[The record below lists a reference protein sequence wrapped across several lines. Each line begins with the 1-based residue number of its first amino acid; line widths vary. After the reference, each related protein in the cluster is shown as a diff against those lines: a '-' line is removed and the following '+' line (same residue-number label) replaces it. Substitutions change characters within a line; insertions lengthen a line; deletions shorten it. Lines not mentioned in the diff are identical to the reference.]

1 LTQVSNLVPVS
12 AKAEPMS
19 THPPQGVPAAR
30 NHWWNRLS
38 ERLAPSATSIEAVE
52 LRSKFD
58 TLDTTAIVRCPGG
71 VPVRVGG
78 TVRSLVL
85 RCRAQVPALE
95 VELYDGSDAL
105 TVVFLGR
112 RAIRGITPGRTMI
125 VSGRVTRRG
134 NDYVM
139 YNPTYELLPAAA

>member
-1 LTQVSNLVPVS
+1 
-12 AKAEPMS
+12 MS
-19 THPPQGVPAAR
+19 KRTPADVMAAHPSQAVGGAR
-30 NHWWNRLS
+30 GHWWNRVAD
-38 ERLAPSATSIEAVE
+38 RLAPSATSIEAGE
-52 LRSKFD
+52 LRSRFT
-58 TLDTTAIVRCPGG
+58 TLDTTAIVDCPLA

-95 VELYDGSDAL
+95 VDLYDGSDSL

-112 RAIRGITPGRTMI
+112 RAIKGITPGRGLI
-125 VSGRVTRRG
+125 VTGRVTRRG
-134 NDYVM
+134 PDFVM

>member
-1 LTQVSNLVPVS
+1 
-12 AKAEPMS
+12 MS
-19 THPPQGVPAAR
+19 TQASPTAADASAESTNR
-30 NHWWNRLS
+30 HWWNRLA
-38 ERLAPSATSIEAVE
+38 ERLAPSPTSIEAGE
-52 LRSKFD
+52 LRSRF
-58 TLDTTAIVRCPGG
+58 TNLETTAIVECPVA

-95 VELYDGSDAL
+95 VELYDGSDSL

-112 RAIRGITPGRTMI
+112 RGIRGITPGRQLI
-125 VSGRVTRRG
+125 VNGRVTRRG
-134 NDYVM
+134 SDYVM

>member
-1 LTQVSNLVPVS
+1 MS
-12 AKAEPMS
+12 AKVEPQS
-19 THPPQGVPAAR
+19 LHPSQRVQTPRG
-30 NHWWNRLS
+30 HWWNRLS
-38 ERLAPSATSIEAVE
+38 ERLAPSATSIEADE

-58 TLDTTAIVRCPGG
+58 TLETTAIVQCPLA

-95 VELYDGSDAL
+95 VDLYDGSDAL

-112 RAIRGITPGRTMI
+112 RAIRGITPGRGLI
-125 VSGRVTRRG
+125 VTGRVTRRG

>member
-1 LTQVSNLVPVS
+1 VRQKV
-12 AKAEPMS
+12 EPQS
-19 THPPQGVPAAR
+19 LHPSRGAVASR
-30 NHWWNRLS
+30 EHWWNRLS
-38 ERLAPSATSIEAVE
+38 ERLAPSATSIEADE

-58 TLDTTAIVRCPGG
+58 TLETTAIVQCPLA

-95 VELYDGSDAL
+95 VDLYDGSESL

-125 VSGRVTRRG
+125 VTGRVTRRG

>member
-1 LTQVSNLVPVS
+1 MVVSTQTDVPPG
-12 AKAEPMS
+12 ERTPH
-19 THPPQGVPAAR
+19 TR
-30 NHWWNRLS
+30 WWNRLA
-38 ERLAPSATSIEAVE
+38 ERLAPSAVTIEADE
-52 LRSKFD
+52 LRSRFT
-58 TLDTTAIVRCPGG
+58 TLETTEIVACPLA

-95 VELYDGSDAL
+95 VELYDGSDSL

-112 RAIRGITPGRTMI
+112 RGIRGITPGRELI
-125 VSGRVTRRG
+125 VTGRVTKRG
-134 NDYVM
+134 AEYIM

>member
-1 LTQVSNLVPVS
+1 
-12 AKAEPMS
+12 MS
-19 THPPQGVPAAR
+19 PKVDAQKVDAQSSRPEQGMPAPR
-30 NHWWNRLS
+30 GHWWNRLS
-38 ERLAPSATSIEAVE
+38 ERLAPSATAIEADE

-58 TLDTTAIVRCPGG
+58 TLQTTAIVQCPLA

-95 VELYDGSDAL
+95 VDLYDGSDSL

-112 RAIRGITPGRTMI
+112 RAIRGITPGRGLI
-125 VSGRVTRRG
+125 VTGRVTRRG

>member
-1 LTQVSNLVPVS
+1 
-12 AKAEPMS
+12 
-19 THPPQGVPAAR
+19 
-30 NHWWNRLS
+30 
-38 ERLAPSATSIEAVE
+38 
-52 LRSKFD
+52 
-58 TLDTTAIVRCPGG
+58 
-71 VPVRVGG
+71 
-78 TVRSLVL
+78 VL

-125 VSGRVTRRG
+125 VSGRVSRRG

>member
-1 LTQVSNLVPVS
+1 VSPKVEPLSLHPSQVES
-12 AKAEPMS
+12 AS
-19 THPPQGVPAAR
+19 RG
-30 NHWWNRLS
+30 HWWNRLS
-38 ERLAPSATSIEAVE
+38 ERLAPSATSIEADE
-52 LRSKFD
+52 LRSKFT
-58 TLDTTAIVRCPGG
+58 TLDTTAIVKCPLA

-95 VELYDGSDAL
+95 VDLYDGSESL

-125 VSGRVTRRG
+125 VNGRVTRRG